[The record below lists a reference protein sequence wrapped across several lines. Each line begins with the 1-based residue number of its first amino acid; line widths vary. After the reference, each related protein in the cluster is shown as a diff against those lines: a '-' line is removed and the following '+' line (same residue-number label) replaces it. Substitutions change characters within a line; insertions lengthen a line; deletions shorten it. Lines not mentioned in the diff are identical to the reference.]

1 MSYLYLFLGLTALV
15 IGGEYLVRAAVG
27 LSFKLKLSKMI
38 IGLTVVSFATSAPE
52 LLVSLSAA
60 LNGYS
65 AIALG
70 NVIGSNIANIGLV
83 LGITAL
89 ISPIMIDND
98 FYTINWPVMFS
109 VSVALTFLLIF
120 QNGISVWAGS
130 GLLACLLI
138 YLFMLIKRNKRETP
152 QEEDAIEGIDESL
165 AVVSGIK
172 IGIWLIIGAL
182 ALYFGSDWLVK
193 GAVEIATDLGVSQR
207 VIAVTVIAVGTSVPE
222 LAASVI
228 AALKKEK
235 ALSLGNLIG
244 SNIFNIACVLG
255 LTAMI
260 HPIHINPAEFSPW
273 DLYWMIGFAAALL
286 VLILLPSPHRIGRYE
301 GLFLLIAYA
310 VFISTTIN

>member
-89 ISPIMIDND
+89 ISPIIIDND
-98 FYTINWPVMFS
+98 FYKINWPVMFS

-286 VLILLPSPHRIGRYE
+286 VLFLLPSPHRIGRYE

>member
-89 ISPIMIDND
+89 ISPIIIDND
-98 FYTINWPVMFS
+98 FYKINWPVMFS

>member
-89 ISPIMIDND
+89 ISPIIIDND
-98 FYTINWPVMFS
+98 FYKINWPVMFS

-260 HPIHINPAEFSPW
+260 HPIHINPAELSPW

>member
-89 ISPIMIDND
+89 ISPIIIDND
-98 FYTINWPVMFS
+98 FYKINWPVMFS

-120 QNGISVWAGS
+120 QNGISAWAGS